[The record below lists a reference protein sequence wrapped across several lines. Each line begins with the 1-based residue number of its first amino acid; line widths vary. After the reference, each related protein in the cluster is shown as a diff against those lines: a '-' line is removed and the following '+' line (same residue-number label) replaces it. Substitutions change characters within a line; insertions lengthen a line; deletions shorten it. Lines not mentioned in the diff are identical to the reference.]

1 LLASEGPT
9 LTVYDLRTKSVRWK
23 RAIFHSCLKISKISI
38 VEDSIVVHTEKSLK
52 VLDLESYETKFEF
65 IMQSID
71 KIIHASYIPGERE
84 LVTVNSHNF
93 IEVWR
98 FPLLA
103 DGSSEAAVLVKRQF
117 CEEECILYSGDFR

>member
-9 LTVYDLRTKSVRWK
+9 LTVYDLRAKSVRWQ
-23 RAIFHSCLKISKISI
+23 RAIFHSCFKITKISI

-71 KIIHASYIPGERE
+71 KIIHASYNPGERE

-93 IEVWR
+93 VEVWR
-98 FPLLA
+98 VPQPTE
-103 DGSSEAAVLVKRQF
+103 G
-117 CEEECILYSGDFR
+117 